1 VAAARPRGP
10 CHLPGRPFSKVLS
23 EVTLSSKCTR
33 ALTFENFC
41 QEGFTI
47 PDVGRQEDMLTFESN
62 VVFVMRYM
70 VDAKIVGANWVTL
83 PAGTYFLFFI

>member
-1 VAAARPRGP
+1 MHQGAD
-10 CHLPGRPFSKVLS
+10 
-23 EVTLSSKCTR
+23 
-33 ALTFENFC
+33 FENFC

-62 VVFVMRYM
+62 VVFVMRYI

-83 PAGTYFLFFI
+83 PAGTHFLFYFILKMKSLFKNDLLQPSSTGTHSGENM